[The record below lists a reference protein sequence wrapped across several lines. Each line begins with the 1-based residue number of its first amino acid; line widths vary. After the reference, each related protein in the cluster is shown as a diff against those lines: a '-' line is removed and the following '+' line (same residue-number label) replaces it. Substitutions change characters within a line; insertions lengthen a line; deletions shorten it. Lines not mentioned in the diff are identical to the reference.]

1 MPGGYGHSGDKKK
14 KDKKVATAPKR
25 PKGKMNPD
33 ARRKAAMA
41 ALQSQS
47 A

>member
-1 MPGGYGHSGDKKK
+1 MPGYGHSGDKKK
-14 KDKKVATAPKR
+14 KAKKVASATPR